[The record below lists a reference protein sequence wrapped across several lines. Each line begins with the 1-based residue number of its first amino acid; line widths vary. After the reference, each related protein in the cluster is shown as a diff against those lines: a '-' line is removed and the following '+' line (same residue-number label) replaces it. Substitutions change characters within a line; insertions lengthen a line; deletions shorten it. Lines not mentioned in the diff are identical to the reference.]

1 MQDASDATPDQP
13 RKRAAIGDGISA
25 GSGSPFRDQSAS
37 PPPRRSKARPTSPL
51 YVTASEAAGGGQDMF
66 EPQRPP
72 VIKKQLWSPEQDTP
86 PPRTSF
92 DLSNVAPQAQRSR
105 AQAQA
110 HRLPPKP
117 KPFQTSSQMSSKQ
130 LNTQPNNQ
138 IPSAIFNSTSTHSPQ
153 GQPIEESYD
162 IILQPETR
170 PISQEQRSYFRSF
183 SLISTLF

>member
-1 MQDASDATPDQP
+1 MQGAMP
-13 RKRAAIGDGISA
+13 RKRAAMGDGISA

-37 PPPRRSKARPTSPL
+37 PPLRRSKARP
-51 YVTASEAAGGGQDMF
+51 YGTASDVKSGRQDMF

-72 VIKKQLWSPEQDTP
+72 VIKKQLWSPEQDTS
-86 PPRTSF
+86 PRISF
-92 DLSNVAPQAQRSR
+92 DLSNVASQAQRSR

-130 LNTQPNNQ
+130 LNTQLNNQ
-138 IPSAIFNSTSTHSPQ
+138 ISSTIFSSTSTQSLQ
-153 GQPIEESYD
+153 GQSAEESYD

-170 PISQEQRSYFRSF
+170 PISQEQRLYF
-183 SLISTLF
+183 